1 MQVQLEGKVFVFTGK
16 LTKMTRHEAQS
27 LIASKGARIGKSVGT
42 KTDYVIVGERPSG
55 KYIKAKNMGIPILS
69 EDDFKALME
78 GDEVEVEDI
87 GAAGDR
93 SIDELLGE
101 LRSVMDG
108 APSAPMWEAI
118 VRLVDECREEDV
130 ATLTN
135 YVNGY
140 IQRWSEESMKGQKG
154 AAFDAGF
161 DGKRIQGSWWYRS
174 KLKGAGVNG
183 ELRVAPEAWVGQMT
197 QGAES
202 AKFELVRA
210 LDFHASEANMTSLKK
225 VVEHPNLT
233 HLQTIVF
240 PEHRA
245 PTKTLVKTLCTHKN
259 CESLAHIVFSGFTE
273 AVVEAFEKSGTKAR
287 GITSVDL
294 TDATTE
300 SWYKRRPKSELIA
313 RLFATPVFS
322 TLESVRFPPSS
333 ASEDFLDLLW
343 NQKSNPKLHR
353 IELPA
358 LTKENVHFVEALFAH
373 PMYEAQIDELELPQF
388 LIDYNKRSRATRFEK
403 FNVLLDI
410 EPSKR
415 LKLLDLSSLRF
426 YKAEKKAATVNK
438 DLLAILPSSKLLG
451 QVDKLV
457 LGDWATDELVEALKT
472 AFDGIEVIV

>member
-16 LTKMTRHEAQS
+16 LTKMTRREAHS
-27 LIASKGARIGKSVGT
+27 LITSKGASIGKSVGT

-55 KYIKAKNMGIPILS
+55 KYIKAKNMGIPILT

-78 GDEVEVEDI
+78 GDTVEVNDI

-118 VRLVDECREEDV
+118 VRLVDACREEDV
-130 ATLTN
+130 VTLTN

-140 IQRWSEESMKGQKG
+140 IQRWSEASMKGQTG

-161 DGKRIQGSWWYRS
+161 DGKRIQSVWWYRS

-225 VVEHPNLT
+225 VIEHPNLT

-240 PEHRA
+240 PEHR
-245 PTKTLVKTLCTHKN
+245 PLTKTLVKTICTHKN
-259 CESLAHIVFSGFTE
+259 CASLAHISFSGFTE
-273 AVVEAFEKSGTKAR
+273 DVVAAFEKSGKTVR
-287 GITSVDL
+287 QITSVDL

-300 SWYKRRPKSELIA
+300 GWYKHRPESELFA
-313 RLFATPVFS
+313 RLFATPLFS
-322 TLESVRFPPSS
+322 TLECVRFPPSK
-333 ASEDFLDLLW
+333 SEHLLDLLW
-343 NQKSNPKLHR
+343 EQSSNPKLHR
-353 IELPA
+353 VELPA
-358 LTKENVHFVEALFAH
+358 LTKENVNFVEALFAH
-373 PMYEAQIDELELPQF
+373 PMYEAQIDELELPKF
-388 LIDYNKRSRATRFEK
+388 LIDYTKRARATRFEK
-403 FNVLLDI
+403 FNTVLDL

-438 DLLAILPSSKLLG
+438 DLLATLPSSKLLSR
-451 QVDKLV
+451 VDKVV
-457 LGDWATDELVEALKT
+457 LGDWATDELVEALKG
-472 AFDGIEVIV
+472 AFDELEVIV